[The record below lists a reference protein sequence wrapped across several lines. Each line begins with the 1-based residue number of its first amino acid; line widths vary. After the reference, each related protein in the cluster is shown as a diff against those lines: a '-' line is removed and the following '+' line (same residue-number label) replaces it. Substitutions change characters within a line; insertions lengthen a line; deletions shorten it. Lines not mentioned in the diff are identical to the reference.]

1 MFEQVSPHLKRFRMK
16 FPVPG
21 GEAVMRQDPCGM
33 CGAVDA
39 AKVSEIQY
47 WDLADSQLVRC
58 KSCGH
63 MQLDPMLTGEVMTKG
78 CLALY
83 RHQQSGENSRSR
95 RRGFFRAF
103 RKGVAF
109 GVTLR
114 LMGIRPQR
122 ILEVGAGDAYFMIG
136 LKYVFPDADCTCLD
150 IVEEILEAIKTK
162 HGFGTI
168 CSSLEKL
175 SPEMLPQESSGGSH
189 KKSDAKFDLIVA
201 RDILEH
207 VEKPRQVIENLHSVL
222 RPGGHLYFIVPN
234 GWQDAWQSF
243 SRWQVDRL
251 KSELLINHVNYYDPE
266 SLKALLVELR
276 FKIKKWYI
284 YDLKT
289 FSRGAG
295 WRMIDR
301 HKAAKS
307 TARSA
312 DKVIAS
318 TESISSTM
326 ADAIKNPVPAV
337 FSVSALR
344 PLLMAYCWFKHT
356 PLVRVRPEAY
366 VGEEIFCLAEK
377 T

>member
-1 MFEQVSPHLKRFRMK
+1 MK
-16 FPVPG
+16 FPIPG
-21 GEAVMRQDPCGM
+21 GEAVERHDSCGM
-33 CGAVDA
+33 CGAIA
-39 AKVSEIQY
+39 AEKVSEIQF
-47 WDLADSQLVRC
+47 WDLADSHLVRC
-58 KSCGH
+58 KACGH
-63 MQLDPMLTGEVMTKG
+63 MQLDPMLSGEIMAKG

-83 RHQQSGENSRSR
+83 RHQQAGENSKSR

-109 GVTLR
+109 GVTLK

-136 LKYVFPDADCTCLD
+136 LKYVFPEAECTCLD
-150 IVEEILEAIKTK
+150 IVEEILDAIKTK
-162 HGFGTI
+162 HGFNTI
-168 CSSLEKL
+168 CSSLENL
-175 SPEMLPQESSGGSH
+175 SPEMLPKEKSGG
-189 KKSDAKFDLIVA
+189 DQKFDLIVA

-222 RPGGHLYFIVPN
+222 RPGGHFYFIVPN
-234 GWQDAWQSF
+234 GWQDAWQAF
-243 SRWQVDRL
+243 SRWRADRV

-276 FKIKKWYI
+276 FKIMKWYI

-326 ADAIKNPVPAV
+326 ADAIVNPIPWV
-337 FSVSALR
+337 FSLGILR
-344 PLLMAYCWFKHT
+344 PVLMAYCWFKHT
-356 PLVRVRPEAY
+356 PLLRVQPEAY

-377 T
+377 M